1 MKDDSIKRPNTGN
14 TGPKY
19 LAEEIL
25 DTLWE
30 PLLVLEEDLRVQSA
44 NDAFYHHFKVEPD
57 ETVGRKV
64 YELGNGQWDIPL
76 LRKLLEEVLPK
87 ETFLGNFEI
96 EHAFEMIGRRTLLL
110 NARRIDHLQ
119 LILLA
124 MEDVTDHK
132 EHEALWA
139 AKAIAEESNR
149 AKSEFMANMSHEIRT
164 PMTVFLAALELLQL
178 DKDPERRKI
187 LEMVDQSAQR
197 LRALLDDILDFS
209 SIEAQGVQI
218 EEKPFDLQACVQ
230 NTVQEMGAKARKKN
244 LQLETEIS
252 PATPVAF
259 AGDQGRL
266 GQVLL
271 NLIDNAIKFT
281 QNGEVRVA
289 VRPCGDH
296 LEFSVSDT
304 GIGVPEEK
312 REMIFQRFSQADG
325 SFTRRHGGVGLGL
338 AISRGLVELM
348 GGGRIGVRDRP
359 GGGSIFFFT
368 LPLKTAAKGTA
379 SAQDR
384 DKAEAGFPGARIL
397 LADDDLSICKLIQ
410 LVLTRRGW
418 RSETAGNGRAAVRK
432 WKEGNFDLIL
442 MDVQMPEMNG
452 LEATRLIREAEE
464 GKQICIIGLTAH
476 ARNEVKEECL
486 AAGMDKVLI
495 KPVEIKELCSAIDS
509 CLAAT

>member
-1 MKDDSIKRPNTGN
+1 MTMKDSSIKRPNTGN
-14 TGPKY
+14 TGHKN

-64 YELGNGQWDIPL
+64 YDLGNGQWDIPF

-87 ETFLGNFEI
+87 ETFLGDFEI
-96 EHAFEMIGRRTLLL
+96 EHTFEMIGRRTLLL

-124 MEDVTDHK
+124 MEDVTDHR
-132 EHEALWA
+132 EHEALRA
-139 AKAIAEESNR
+139 AKAVAEEASR
-149 AKSEFMANMSHEIRT
+149 AKSEFLANMSHEIRT
-164 PMTVFLAALELLQL
+164 PMTVFLVALELLQL

-187 LEMVDQSAQR
+187 LEMADQSAQR

-209 SIEAQGVQI
+209 SIEARGVQI
-218 EEKPFDLQACVQ
+218 EEKPFDLQARVQ

-252 PATPVAF
+252 PATPAAF
-259 AGDQGRL
+259 VGDQGRL

-281 QNGEVRVA
+281 PKGEVRVA

-348 GGGRIGVRDRP
+348 GGGRIGLRDRP

-368 LPLKTAAKGTA
+368 LPLKAAAKGKA
-379 SAQDR
+379 SAEDR
-384 DKAEAGFPGARIL
+384 DKEAAEFPGA
-397 LADDDLSICKLIQ
+397 
-410 LVLTRRGW
+410 
-418 RSETAGNGRAAVRK
+418 
-432 WKEGNFDLIL
+432 
-442 MDVQMPEMNG
+442 
-452 LEATRLIREAEE
+452 
-464 GKQICIIGLTAH
+464 
-476 ARNEVKEECL
+476 
-486 AAGMDKVLI
+486 
-495 KPVEIKELCSAIDS
+495 
-509 CLAAT
+509 